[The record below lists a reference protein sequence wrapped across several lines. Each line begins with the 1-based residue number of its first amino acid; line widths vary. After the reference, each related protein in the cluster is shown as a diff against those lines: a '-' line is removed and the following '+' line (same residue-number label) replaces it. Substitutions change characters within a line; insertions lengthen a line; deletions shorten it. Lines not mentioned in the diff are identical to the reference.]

1 MKNLYDR
8 LWIRVAMVLSVAVG
22 VIGFPVFQRTK
33 GFPSS
38 VFWTLAVIAGV
49 WLTYL
54 IRAWAWGGTRDPRE
68 GSGPTR
74 E

>member
-1 MKNLYDR
+1 MRHLYDTV
-8 LWIRVAMVLSVAVG
+8 WIRVAIVLSIVLALV
-22 VIGFPVFQRTK
+22 GFPAFQKTK

-54 IRAWAWGGTRDPRE
+54 IRAWAWGTEVKPRE
-68 GSGPTR
+68 GSGSPR